1 MMRHYLQTQCE
12 TAYIILAMPNMTFSF
27 KRLHD
32 LSEEDEMP
40 ATPSLVDFA
49 NFVLI
54 FGNDIRGS

>member
-27 KRLHD
+27 KIL
-32 LSEEDEMP
+32 LSEEDEIP

-49 NFVLI
+49 NFV
-54 FGNDIRGS
+54 FDFWKRHS